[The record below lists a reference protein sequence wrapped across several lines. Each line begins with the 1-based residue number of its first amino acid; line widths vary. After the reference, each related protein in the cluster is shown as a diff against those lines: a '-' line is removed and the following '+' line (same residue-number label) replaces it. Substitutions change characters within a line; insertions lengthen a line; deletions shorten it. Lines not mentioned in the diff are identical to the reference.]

1 MQVNYRTISSYEY
14 DSVSGVFKEVDK
26 EVEDTSGSNSSFMDM
41 LSGVEQEESDM
52 SVEQSNSNNSSAN
65 STNQSPYA
73 NMSSAYAYRFRQNEE
88 ETSLKAQQTNQKD
101 SMLSE
106 LLGTI

>member
-1 MQVNYRTISSYEY
+1 MQVNYKTISSYEY
-14 DSVSGVFKEVDK
+14 DFVSGVFKEVDK

-41 LSGVEQEESDM
+41 LGGVDQEESNMGVEQS
-52 SVEQSNSNNSSAN
+52 SSNNSSAN

-73 NMSSAYAYRFRQNEE
+73 NMSNAYAYRFRQNEE

-106 LLGTI
+106 LLGAI

>member
-41 LSGVEQEESDM
+41 LGGVDQE
-52 SVEQSNSNNSSAN
+52 
-65 STNQSPYA
+65 
-73 NMSSAYAYRFRQNEE
+73 
-88 ETSLKAQQTNQKD
+88 
-101 SMLSE
+101 
-106 LLGTI
+106 